1 MIQNMKTVKNKLWE
15 LSASFHNYVRQKEW
29 GKAKYCY
36 DTARTVALFM
46 ELSEQELIELFGSRE
61 VPDKPIQGLF
71 PEEYVQRAYLECIK
85 KNQTSET
92 ENTSNKKVHGWE
104 PCTRAE
110 AYKFLQIYYTL
121 RPRKNQEKCG

>member
-71 PEEYVQRAYLECIK
+71 PEEYVQRAYLECIR
-85 KNQTSET
+85 KNQTSE
-92 ENTSNKKVHGWE
+92 NRK
-104 PCTRAE
+104 
-110 AYKFLQIYYTL
+110 YKQ
-121 RPRKNQEKCG
+121 

>member
-61 VPDKPIQGLF
+61 STGQAHSGTIPRRV
-71 PEEYVQRAYLECIK
+71 C
-85 KNQTSET
+85 T
-92 ENTSNKKVHGWE
+92 EGVLGMH
-104 PCTRAE
+104 
-110 AYKFLQIYYTL
+110 
-121 RPRKNQEKCG
+121 